1 MTKVITTINE
11 MQSIVKQHQREG
23 KTIGFVPT
31 MGALHDGHL
40 TMMKQSVSENDLT
53 VISIFVNPLQ
63 FGPNEDFDAYPRQL
77 DDDVAAVKKLQVD
90 YVFHPSVDEMYPEEL
105 GIHLKVGHLAQVLEG
120 AQRPGHFE
128 GVVTV
133 VNKLFNIVQPDY
145 AYFGKKDAQQL
156 AIVEKMV
163 KDFNLPVHVI
173 GIDIVREK
181 DGLAKSSRNIYLNS
195 EERREAKHLY
205 QSLRLA
211 KNLYEAGERDSNE
224 IISQIAAYLNKNISG
239 YIDDLGIY
247 SYPNLIQQSKI
258 HGRIF
263 ISLAVKF
270 SKARLIDNIIIGDD
284 YID

>member
-181 DGLAKSSRNIYLNS
+181 DGLAKSSRNIYLTS
-195 EERREAKHLY
+195 EERKEAKHLY

-224 IISQIAAYLNKNISG
+224 IIGQIAAYLNKNISG
-239 YIDDLGIY
+239 HIDYLGIY

>member
-105 GIHLKVGHLAQVLEG
+105 DIHLKVGHLAQVLEG

-181 DGLAKSSRNIYLNS
+181 DGLAKSSRNIYLTS
-195 EERREAKHLY
+195 EERKEAKHLY

-224 IISQIAAYLNKNISG
+224 IIGQIAAYLNKNISVH
-239 YIDDLGIY
+239 IDDLGIY